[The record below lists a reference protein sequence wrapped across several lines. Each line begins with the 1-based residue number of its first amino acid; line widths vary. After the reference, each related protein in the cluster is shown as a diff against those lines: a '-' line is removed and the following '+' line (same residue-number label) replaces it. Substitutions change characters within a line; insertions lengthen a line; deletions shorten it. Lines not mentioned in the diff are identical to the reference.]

1 MHRIIC
7 TLVVLASPAL
17 VADDDVRKELEALQ
31 GKWKTVAGEAAGN
44 PFQPEAI
51 PDFSMVIGADGKSTG
66 RTPGGEFGFTIT
78 VDPRKS
84 PRTIDNRHETGEQTG
99 KMQYGIYKREGD
111 RLTVCVTP
119 RGSPE
124 ADRPKE
130 FATKETT
137 NVVFV
142 FERVR
147 EDKKP

>member
-1 MHRIIC
+1 MQRIIC
-7 TLVVLASPAL
+7 LWIVLAAPAL
-17 VADDDVRKELEALQ
+17 GADAEVRKELEALQ

-66 RTPGGEFGFTIT
+66 RTPQGEFGFTIT
-78 VDPRKS
+78 VDPGKS
-84 PRTIDNRHETGEQTG
+84 PRTIDNRHETGESKG

-130 FATKETT
+130 FATRETT

-142 FERVR
+142 FERVK
-147 EDKKP
+147 EEKKP